1 METRLKIALATLL
14 LLLTA
19 GCASVPQATAPV
31 DSSLFRDARFAA
43 PGEGIDAADVFAIT
57 PEMRRYLRREIG
69 RQLEDK
75 GWHRGLVDALYRDGQ
90 LKLQYDAEVT
100 RNAAQAFEARSG
112 NCLSLV
118 IMTAALARELG
129 MQVHFKRV
137 FSGDTWSR
145 VGDLQVASTH
155 VNVTLV
161 ARKHDV
167 RVIARERD
175 WDQLTIDF
183 MPLARGRAYRGYAIS
198 EATVV
203 AMFMN
208 NRAAEALAQGR
219 VDDAYW
225 WARAAIGQEAGFLAA
240 YNTLA
245 VVYHRRGMLAEA
257 ERVLAHVLE
266 READNTFALSNQVLV
281 LQGLGRKA
289 EAAALAERLARIEPQ
304 PPFHFFDRGREAMK
318 AGDYAAAREFFTREV
333 QRDAEYHE
341 FHFWLAAAHL
351 ALGEAGAARK
361 HLEVALRNSTTRGD
375 RELYA
380 AKLDRIR

>member
-1 METRLKIALATLL
+1 MRLLPGIALVACLL
-14 LLLTA
+14 LQ
-19 GCASVPQATAPV
+19 GCATAPTAPPA
-31 DSSLFRDARFAA
+31 DTAFFRDELFKPASER
-43 PGEGIDAADVFAIT
+43 IDPADVFAMT
-57 PEMRRYLRREIG
+57 PEMRRFLKRDIG
-69 RQLEDK
+69 RQLEDR

-100 RNAAQAFEARSG
+100 RTAAQAFEARSG

-118 IMTAALARELG
+118 IMTAAFARELG
-129 MQVHFKRV
+129 LQVHYKRV
-137 FSGDTWSR
+137 FTDDAWSR
-145 VGDLQVASTH
+145 VGELQVASTH

-161 ARKHDV
+161 STKHDV
-167 RVIARERD
+167 RIIARERE

-183 MPLARGRAYRGYAIS
+183 MPAARGRAYRGYPIS

-208 NRAAEALAQGR
+208 NRAAESIAQGK

-225 WARAAIGQEAGFLAA
+225 WARAAIVQDPGFIAA
-240 YNTLA
+240 YNTMG
-245 VVYHRRGMLAEA
+245 VVYHRKGRLAEA
-257 ERVLAHVLE
+257 ERVLAHALD

-281 LQGLGRKA
+281 LQGLGRKQ
-289 EAAALAERLARIEPQ
+289 EAAGLAARLAKLEPH

-318 AGDYAAAREFFTREV
+318 AGDYAAARDLFLREV

-341 FHFWLAAAHL
+341 FHFWLAAAHF
-351 ALGEAGAARK
+351 ALGEVAPARK
-361 HLEVALRNSTTRGD
+361 HMEMALRNSTNRGERD
-375 RELYA
+375 LYA

>member
-1 METRLKIALATLL
+1 MRLLLGVAVLL
-14 LLLTA
+14 LLQ
-19 GCASVPQATAPV
+19 GCATAPPARAP
-31 DSSLFRDARFAA
+31 DNAFFRDELFAPA
-43 PGEGIDAADVFAIT
+43 SDRIDAADVFAMT
-57 PEMRRYLRREIG
+57 PEMRRYLKREIG

-100 RNAAQAFEARSG
+100 RTAAQAFEARSG

-118 IMTAALARELG
+118 IMTAAFARELG
-129 MQVHFKRV
+129 VGVHFKRV
-137 FSGDTWSR
+137 FSEDAWSR
-145 VGDLQVASTH
+145 VGGLTVASTH

-161 ARKHDV
+161 STKHDV
-167 RVIARERD
+167 RIIARERE

-183 MPLARGRAYRGYAIS
+183 MPAARGRAYRGYPIS

-208 NRAAEALAQGR
+208 NRAAESIAQGK

-225 WARAAIGQEAGFLAA
+225 WARAAIAQDPGFIAA
-240 YNTLA
+240 YNTMG
-245 VVYHRRGMLAEA
+245 VVYHRKGRLAEA
-257 ERVLAHVLE
+257 ERVLAHALD

-281 LQGLGRKA
+281 LRGLGRTQ
-289 EAAALAERLARIEPQ
+289 EAAGLAARLAKLEPH
-304 PPFHFFDRGREAMK
+304 PPFYFFDRGREAMK
-318 AGDYAAAREFFTREV
+318 AGDYAAARDLFLREV

-341 FHFWLAAAHL
+341 FHFWLAAAHF
-351 ALGEAGAARK
+351 AMGEVAPARK
-361 HLEVALRNSTTRGD
+361 HMEMALRNSTNRGERD
-375 RELYA
+375 LYA

>member
-1 METRLKIALATLL
+1 MRNALAVLLTLL
-14 LLLTA
+14 AA
-19 GCASVPQATAPV
+19 GCASTKVAEPPANAV
-31 DSSLFRDARFAA
+31 ALFRDALFAA
-43 PGEGIDAADVFAIT
+43 PTERIDAADVFATT
-57 PEMRRYLRREIG
+57 PAMRRYLKREIG

-75 GWHRGLVDALYRDGQ
+75 GWHRGLVAALYGDGQ
-90 LKLQYDAEVT
+90 LKLQYDAEMT

-129 MQVHFKRV
+129 LQVHFKRV
-137 FSGDTWSR
+137 FSEDTWSR
-145 VGDLQVASTH
+145 VGELQVASTH

-161 ARKHDV
+161 ARKSEI
-167 RVIARERD
+167 RVIARESD

-183 MPLARGRAYRGYAIS
+183 MPAARGRTWRGYAIS

-208 NRAAEALAQGR
+208 NRAAEAMAQGR

-225 WARAAIGQEAGFLAA
+225 WSRAAIGQDPAFLAA
-240 YNTLA
+240 YNTLG
-245 VVYHRRGMLAEA
+245 VVYHRRGLLADA
-257 ERVLAHVLE
+257 ERVLAHVLG
-266 READNTFALSNQVLV
+266 REPANTFALSNQVVV
-281 LQGLGRKA
+281 LQGLGRSA
-289 EAAALAERLARIEPQ
+289 EAAATAQRLAKVEPQ

-318 AGDYAAAREFFTREV
+318 AGDYAAARDLFLREV

-341 FHFWLAAAHL
+341 FHFWLAAAHS
-351 ALGEAGAARK
+351 ALGEAAEARR
-361 HLEVALRNSTTRGD
+361 HMEIALKNSTTRGERD
-375 RELYA
+375 LYA

>member
-1 METRLKIALATLL
+1 MRFLLGVAVLL
-14 LLLTA
+14 LVQ
-19 GCASVPQATAPV
+19 GCATAPPARAP
-31 DSSLFRDARFAA
+31 DNAYFRDELFAPA
-43 PGEGIDAADVFAIT
+43 SDRIDAADVFAMT
-57 PEMRRYLRREIG
+57 PEMRRYLKREIG

-100 RNAAQAFEARSG
+100 RTAAQAFEARSG

-118 IMTAALARELG
+118 IMTAAFARELG
-129 MQVHFKRV
+129 VGVHFKRV
-137 FSGDTWSR
+137 FSEDAWSR
-145 VGDLQVASTH
+145 VGELTVASTH

-161 ARKHDV
+161 STKHDV
-167 RVIARERD
+167 RIIARERE

-183 MPLARGRAYRGYAIS
+183 MPAARGRAYRGYPIS

-208 NRAAEALAQGR
+208 NRAAESIAQGK

-225 WARAAIGQEAGFLAA
+225 WARAAIAHDPGFIAA
-240 YNTLA
+240 YNTMG
-245 VVYHRRGMLAEA
+245 VVYHRKGRLAEA
-257 ERVLAHVLE
+257 ERVLAHALD

-281 LQGLGRKA
+281 LQGLGRKQ
-289 EAAALAERLARIEPQ
+289 EAAGLAARLAKLEPH

-318 AGDYAAAREFFTREV
+318 VGDYAAARDLFAREV

-341 FHFWLAAAHL
+341 FHFWLAAAHF
-351 ALGEAGAARK
+351 ALGEVAPARK
-361 HLEVALRNSTTRGD
+361 HMEMALRNSTNRGERD
-375 RELYA
+375 LYA